1 MNSFS
6 FNRYGKTLR
15 WVLSVNFRTLLL
27 WTIGAALVVFLGEL
41 LTMKLEDVTDPY
53 NMINEYTA
61 LGSMLLVIASL
72 VLISSIVISINNKRR
87 REAFLMLPSTNLE
100 KFLSL
105 VTYTTIIGIACV
117 ILAIVLGDSLR
128 MFWFWASGYSHEM
141 MGTTIP
147 TRHNGEI
154 YYWYSSAVPKIVDS
168 LTPATLP
175 DFEYPAEFMVWL
187 ALLTT
192 LCLLWLHSLYT
203 LGGTFLRKYAFV
215 GTTLLLV
222 FCVSVVAKL
231 QGVLHLSTLH
241 IQYNEGNLEYYTIG
255 TLTYILCVLFLLLTV
270 FNYWA
275 SFRIF
280 KGFQLISNKWTNY
293 DILKR

>member
-154 YYWYSSAVPKIVDS
+154 YYWYSSAFPKIVDS

-192 LCLLWLHSLYT
+192 LGLLWLHSLYT

-231 QGVLHLSTLH
+231 QSFLHLSTLH

>member
-105 VTYTTIIGIACV
+105 VTYTTVIGIACV

-154 YYWYSSAVPKIVDS
+154 YYWYSSAFPKIVDS
-168 LTPATLP
+168 LTAATLP

-192 LCLLWLHSLYT
+192 LGLLWLHSLYT

-231 QGVLHLSTLH
+231 QSFLHLSTLH

-255 TLTYILCVLFLLLTV
+255 TLTYILCVLFLLLSV

>member
-1 MNSFS
+1 
-6 FNRYGKTLR
+6 
-15 WVLSVNFRTLLL
+15 
-27 WTIGAALVVFLGEL
+27 
-41 LTMKLEDVTDPY
+41 MKLEDVTDPY
-53 NMINEYTA
+53 NMINEYAA
-61 LGSMLLVIASL
+61 LCSMLLVIASL

-105 VTYTTIIGIACV
+105 VTYTTVIGIACV

-154 YYWYSSAVPKIVDS
+154 YYWYSSAFPKIVDS
-168 LTPATLP
+168 LTAATLP
-175 DFEYPAEFMVWL
+175 DFEYPAEFMVWQ

-192 LCLLWLHSLYT
+192 LGLLWLHSLYT

>member
-53 NMINEYTA
+53 NMINEYAA
-61 LGSMLLVIASL
+61 LGCMLLVIASL

-154 YYWYSSAVPKIVDS
+154 YYWYSSAFPKIVDS
-168 LTPATLP
+168 LTAATLP
-175 DFEYPAEFMVWL
+175 DFEYPAEFMVWQ

-192 LCLLWLHSLYT
+192 LGLLWLHSLYT

-222 FCVSVVAKL
+222 FCVSMVAKL

-280 KGFQLISNKWTNY
+280 KGFQLITNKWTNY

>member
-27 WTIGAALVVFLGEL
+27 WTIGAALVVFLGEM

-53 NMINEYTA
+53 NMINEYAA
-61 LGSMLLVIASL
+61 LGCMLLVIASL

-105 VTYTTIIGIACV
+105 VTYTTVIGIACV

-154 YYWYSSAVPKIVDS
+154 YYWYSSAFPKIVDS
-168 LTPATLP
+168 LTAAKLP

-192 LCLLWLHSLYT
+192 LGLLWLHSLYT

-231 QGVLHLSTLH
+231 QSFLHLSTLH